1 METPELYFVRKRKE
15 LNGAN
20 DLSGEDLLSPANS

>member
-1 METPELYFVRKRKE
+1 METTEEYFVRKREQKSI
-15 LNGAN
+15 